1 MNALFNRHAELIAQ
15 SSLVEKKL
23 DLALEH
29 IRIQTSADAVDIF
42 KIDRRT
48 AQPVYYFGR
57 GFGEMPPYAHQPDSW
72 KGLVWRVL
80 QKRDLVFLPN
90 IWVESSSL
98 VRKTAFEQY
107 RFISYQG
114 LPLATR
120 GKILG
125 VLEIFHCQEFFPDS
139 SWFELFRSLADQL
152 SQTLDMA

>member
-23 DLALEH
+23 DLTLEH

>member
-1 MNALFNRHAELIAQ
+1 MNALFKCHAQVIAQ
-15 SSLVEKKL
+15 SSIIEKKL
-23 DLALEH
+23 DLTLEH
-29 IRIQTSADAVDIF
+29 ILNQTSADAVDIF
-42 KIDRRT
+42 KLDKKT
-48 AQPVYYFGR
+48 AQPVFFYGR
-57 GFGEMPPYAHQPDSW
+57 GFGEMPSYALQYDSW

-80 QKRDLVFLPN
+80 QKRDLVSLPN

-114 LPLATR
+114 IPLAIN

-152 SQTLDMA
+152 SQTLDMV